1 MSNLSIA
8 EFQQVFPD
16 IYERHTVEVIL
27 EIAKLKKL
35 RADDWMVDIGDPIV
49 YMP

>member
-1 MSNLSIA
+1 MSNLSVA

-27 EIAKLKKL
+27 ETAKLPEPL
-35 RADDWMVDIGDPIV
+35 PGVTRIWALGVNQL
-49 YMP
+49 